1 MSRYAIIINEKVD
14 NVIVSNPHN
23 ASKIAKS
30 KGGIS
35 VYADR
40 YPIQAGDMYT
50 DSKFFRDGV
59 EIQRTP
65 TADEKVAIEKARNLE
80 QDEILLENTIEII
93 ELKWGL

>member
-1 MSRYAIIINEKVD
+1 MNGTVD

-23 ASKIAKS
+23 ATQIAKA

-35 VYADR
+35 VYAER
-40 YPIQAGDMYT
+40 YPIQATDTYT
-50 DSKFFRDGV
+50 DGKFYRDGV

-65 TADEKVAIEKARNLE
+65 TAEELVSIEKARNLE

-93 ELKWGL
+93 ELKWGV